1 MERWTAG
8 AAADARPR
16 CRGRLVAARSD
27 CPCRRARA
35 QPPHKDKGDW
45 AKKGGHSEMPA
56 VLRLI
61 PAAMSISISSL
72 RQIVPSVPSNPS
84 LLHCLQHTT
93 HKIRRAVLNGRE
105 GRKGRGSG
113 GVDRHQRP
121 QVVARPATTASQEP
135 LPSGRCRAAA
145 APPRAP
151 QTTSA
156 QPLRPRT
163 AQPART
169 AVRRAGRRV
178 AATLPRPL
186 RAWRRS
192 AIIASNDWRNDCD
205 SFSMLPASQ

>member
-1 MERWTAG
+1 MADVRPSPPSQLLHPPPAKNHAPLRMHTKTKETAG
-8 AAADARPR
+8 L
-16 CRGRLVAARSD
+16 GQK
-27 CPCRRARA
+27 RRAFRNA
-35 QPPHKDKGDW
+35 CR
-45 AKKGGHSEMPA
+45 
-56 VLRLI
+56 LRLI

-121 QVVARPATTASQEP
+121 QVVARPAATASQEP

-192 AIIASNDWRNDCD
+192 AII
-205 SFSMLPASQ
+205 PV